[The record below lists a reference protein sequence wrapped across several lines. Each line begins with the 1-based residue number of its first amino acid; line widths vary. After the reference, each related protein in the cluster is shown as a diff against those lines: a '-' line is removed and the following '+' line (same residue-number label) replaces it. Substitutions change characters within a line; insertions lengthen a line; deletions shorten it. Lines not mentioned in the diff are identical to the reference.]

1 MYTLQI
7 RESRTNLATML
18 IRALLALAS
27 LTSLVITSNSNYWIN
42 RVAAVVLLLLALFI
56 DLLLEKW
63 VVKKILLLLVAS
75 IVLLVATN
83 SFIIALCLFLFG
95 MLSSYFNPSHRI
107 HINEQLIE
115 LQNGIFGKSYYW
127 TEFSN
132 VILKDELLTLDFK
145 NNRLIQLVV
154 DVNCTPVNEI
164 EFNEFCRI
172 LLETGDSSMHS

>member
-1 MYTLQI
+1 MYTIQI
-7 RESRTNLATML
+7 REPRTNLAAML
-18 IRALLALAS
+18 IRALLALAA

-42 RVAAVVLLLLALFI
+42 VFAAIFLLLSALFT
-56 DLLLEKW
+56 DLLLDKW
-63 VVKKILLLLVAS
+63 GVKKIILLLVAS

-83 SFIIALCLFLFG
+83 SFIISLSLALFG

-107 HINEQLIE
+107 HINQQLIE

-172 LLETGDSSMHS
+172 LLETGDSSIY